1 MSSVEAQLSNVKRFT
16 WSYNDVFKPSSISC
30 LALSV
35 DEARQLLL
43 SYLVK
48 LENLCVERMDIE
60 KKWFECYAKTFKQKT
75 TKLSYSDVVKK
86 GEKDEITKETIDQ
99 LWADFDNKLPP
110 IEYNI
115 GCYCR
120 PVWEY
125 SRSMKVAVK
134 SKIITLD
141 NLILNTEPEVSDVKL
156 VSFFSCLDG

>member
-16 WSYNDVFKPSSISC
+16 WSYYDVSKPSSVSC
-30 LALSV
+30 LAVSV

-48 LENLCVERMDIE
+48 LENLCVERMGIE
-60 KKWFECYAKTFKQKT
+60 QKWSEWYAKTFKQKP

-99 LWADFDNKLPP
+99 LRADFNNKLPP

-120 PVWEY
+120 PAWEY
-125 SRSMKVAVK
+125 SRSMKVEGT
-134 SKIITLD
+134 SKKITLG